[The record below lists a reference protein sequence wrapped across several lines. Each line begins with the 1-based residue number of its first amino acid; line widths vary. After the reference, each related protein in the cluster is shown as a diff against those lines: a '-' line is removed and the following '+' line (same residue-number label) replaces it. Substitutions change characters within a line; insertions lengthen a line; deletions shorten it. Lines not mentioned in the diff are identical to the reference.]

1 MSHPAHQRVRRRG
14 FRRDE
19 RGATAVEF
27 ALVAPLL
34 CFMLLSIVEIGM
46 LAMMS
51 SALDNSVIEV
61 ARRIRTGRSDG
72 PTSAST
78 FEDQVCT
85 HLGGDWGN
93 CHNRLVISVQKYSK
107 FFDAGGAAATQPD
120 GSFNK
125 GGPGDIIVVKA
136 NYTWQLMSP
145 FIATAFHRSGPMS
158 ITLGSRLAFKN
169 EPFT

>member
-85 HLGGDWGN
+85 HLGGVV
-93 CHNRLVISVQKYSK
+93 R
-107 FFDAGGAAATQPD
+107 
-120 GSFNK
+120 FNDLEK
-125 GGPGDIIVVKA
+125 SWDCP
-136 NYTWQLMSP
+136 L
-145 FIATAFHRSGPMS
+145 H
-158 ITLGSRLAFKN
+158 GSRFAADGTVLEGPATRNLK
-169 EPFT
+169 PRPS